1 MPINVE
7 GTLYENMAGIVFN
20 MDVAALA
27 ESLRSLGVEW

>member
-1 MPINVE
+1 MIKN
-7 GTLYENMAGIVFN
+7 IVFDIMFN